1 MADFNNDNT
10 KIETALHGLAEQAA
24 GKADAAALAAAVSR
38 VTALEDGKADKTALS
53 AEQTARQNADNAEKA
68 AREAAVA
75 ALTPKAGLQLIQ
87 TQTLDTST
95 DTFTFSFSDVDW
107 TEWAVLYLCLVP
119 VLSGGNPYVYIHL
132 NGHSNSSG
140 SSNCGCVLALFP
152 MFSSQ
157 MTASGIFFGSA
168 GITNPGGGAL
178 RFQGLHS
185 VQYTCSSNCT
195 MEAGTTIQLWGSR

>member
-1 MADFNNDNT
+1 MVDFNNDNK
-10 KIETALHGLAEQAA
+10 KIDTALHGLAEQTA
-24 GKADAAALAAAVSR
+24 GKAAASTVNSLAAAVN
-38 VTALEDGKADKTALS
+38 TK
-53 AEQTARQNADNAEKA
+53 AEQSALAAETA

-132 NGHSNSSG
+132 NGSSNSSG